1 MKFLLHMGV
10 LFGTTFLLF
19 FFKHYPIII
28 VLLLFFLFVWVMSVS
43 LIGKHTT
50 HYYSEDSNIL
60 KRQQNDKLSQDVN
73 EIARIERNKYWSG
86 K

>member
-50 HYYSEDSNIL
+50 NYHNEDSNIL
-60 KRQQNDKLSQDVN
+60 RRQQNDKLSQDVN